1 MNRLVIVAVL
11 ILLLAG
17 LVGGA
22 LITRYRYYD
31 TQGVLFHRIDR
42 WTGRVEQWE
51 DCPQKIPV
59 PSDFDTV
66 VSKRF
71 DIPEGADL
79 ADFSTVGSEKPTW
92 KAITKWIA
100 DAQKRESATGHYA
113 HGISLWLAF
122 LTTDKNEGKWDLVNG
137 VCKPGWSS
145 TP

>member
-1 MNRLVIVAVL
+1 MLGSRFVSVALL

-42 WTGRVEQWE
+42 WTGRVQQW
-51 DCPQKIPV
+51 DNCPQKIPI

-71 DIPEGADL
+71 DILEGADSGQDAPAVEAL
-79 ADFSTVGSEKPTW
+79 EWRRSE
-92 KAITKWIA
+92 
-100 DAQKRESATGHYA
+100 
-113 HGISLWLAF
+113 ISR
-122 LTTDKNEGKWDLVNG
+122 D
-137 VCKPGWSS
+137 
-145 TP
+145 